1 MDKAEFNKKYEAL
14 YSEFIK
20 EYKKRNESQFHE
32 LADSAKKNIKEK
44 NSPIDLFTTALDL
57 ITGFNKINRD
67 YTKHLIYFML
77 ENFMTDTDKG
87 K

>member
-14 YSEFIK
+14 YSKFIK
-20 EYKKRNESQFHE
+20 EYKNRHESQFNE
-32 LADSAKKNIKEK
+32 LVDSAKKNIKEE
-44 NSPIDLFTTALDL
+44 NSPIDLFANALDL
-57 ITGFNKINRD
+57 ITGFDEINRD